1 MSASA
6 EVEAELAASD
16 AEGELVQVHEVHEHD
31 ASGGAPTPPPTD
43 LAGGWQTPVTRSMV
57 REGEGGLFS
66 NDVRDDDRREELLQ
80 DLHAKDYLSPRQQK
94 EPLKNQHDRCR
105 RELISELIPAEFRD
119 YNSSQGSW
127 WEPPSGGSASSRSSD
142 RRPPRGAHGVKL
154 SCSSWSRM
162 YDPVSMP
169 VEIAYRCMKSWLR
182 ANGRA
187 LQESGID
194 GKGRLWLAMQA
205 VGREAARNAFHTAG
219 YA

>member
-80 DLHAKDYLSPRQQK
+80 DLHAKDYL
-94 EPLKNQHDRCR
+94 
-105 RELISELIPAEFRD
+105 
-119 YNSSQGSW
+119 
-127 WEPPSGGSASSRSSD
+127 
-142 RRPPRGAHGVKL
+142 
-154 SCSSWSRM
+154 
-162 YDPVSMP
+162 
-169 VEIAYRCMKSWLR
+169 
-182 ANGRA
+182 
-187 LQESGID
+187 
-194 GKGRLWLAMQA
+194 
-205 VGREAARNAFHTAG
+205 
-219 YA
+219 